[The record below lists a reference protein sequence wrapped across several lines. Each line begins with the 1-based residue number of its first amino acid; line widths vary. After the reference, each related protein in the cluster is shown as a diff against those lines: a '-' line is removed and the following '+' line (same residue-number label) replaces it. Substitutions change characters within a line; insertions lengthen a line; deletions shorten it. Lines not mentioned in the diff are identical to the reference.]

1 MARIRCEKCG
11 EKFTSQQ
18 NFEFHQDLVDCAPD
32 AENESVASAA
42 VETEKKNETTTTSS
56 ATRSTPQRGPLA
68 TGATGTVQM
77 FDDERGYGFV
87 TTADVTQ
94 AISEEAA
101 TTQDIFFH
109 ISETGTD
116 WMEEGDRLEFDIIPG
131 DEGPEATNIEV
142 LKRDRDR
149 DTYDEP
155 EDDPP
160 RSRLGFGHQKDDGMY
175 GHGTASSTP
184 SDIEGFQDERKFR

>member
-1 MARIRCEKCG
+1 MARIRCDKCG

-32 AENESVASAA
+32 KEREA
-42 VETEKKNETTTTSS
+42 TDDDDTTTESTTPSG
-56 ATRSTPQRGPLA
+56 TRSTPQRDPLP

-77 FDDERGYGFV
+77 FDDERGFGFV
-87 TTADVTQ
+87 TTADMTQ
-94 AISEEAA
+94 AVSEEAA
-101 TTQDIFFH
+101 STRDIFFH
-109 ISETGTD
+109 ISETETD
-116 WMEEGDRLEFDIIPG
+116 WMEEGDRLEFDIIAG
-131 DEGPEATNIEV
+131 DEGPEATNVEV
-142 LKRDRDR
+142 VKRDRDR

-175 GHGTASSTP
+175 GHGTSSSTP
-184 SDIEGFQDERKFR
+184 SDIEGFRDERKFR